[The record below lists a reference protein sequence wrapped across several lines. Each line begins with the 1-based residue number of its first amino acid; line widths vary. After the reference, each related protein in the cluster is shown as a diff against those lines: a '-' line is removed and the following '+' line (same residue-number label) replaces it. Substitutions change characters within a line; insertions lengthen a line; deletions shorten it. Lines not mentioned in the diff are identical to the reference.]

1 MEEKDKMQKFNKSN
15 VNELKDFIYY
25 GFAHDALLK
34 EFTCDGNGES
44 ARIEFF
50 HPYFKIKTTMVFND
64 IEVVLATK
72 GNWGGE
78 RGSISSLTVEDDFS
92 YLQTYLP
99 THSGY
104 SEDSLY
110 LLFQMFSGDELHIVA
125 KEVMAVNIKDA

>member
-1 MEEKDKMQKFNKSN
+1 MQRFNKTN

-25 GFAHDALLK
+25 GFAHDALLEK
-34 EFTCDGNGES
+34 FTFNGNGES

-64 IEVVLATK
+64 IEVVLVTK

-78 RGSISSLTVEDDFS
+78 RGSISSLTIEDDFS

-110 LLFQMFSGDELHIVA
+110 LLFQIFSGDELHIVA
-125 KEVMAVNIKDA
+125 KEVIIGAVK